1 MKCRILGFW
10 HWHVPEEVKKD
21 DEKITVT
28 LIYFDHPASRL
39 WLSCYVF
46 LWLRL
51 CSEFRRLTMAPLE
64 TFELGISVFSFD
76 EDYTYSL
83 LEPVF
88 SGLCHG
94 ADYERLSEK
103 KPETIFLRN
112 STNVIYK
119 ALILQIAMA
128 TLTHCFNYAAWSPEN
143 APEKIFSN
151 GNWERRLSLSYE
163 KHGDILCIL
172 FQSEIL
178 TGKTC
183 RI

>member
-1 MKCRILGFW
+1 
-10 HWHVPEEVKKD
+10 
-21 DEKITVT
+21 
-28 LIYFDHPASRL
+28 
-39 WLSCYVF
+39 
-46 LWLRL
+46 
-51 CSEFRRLTMAPLE
+51 MAPLE

-103 KPETIFLRN
+103 NQKRFSSELDKCHLQSIDPADCDGYIDSLLQLC
-112 STNVIYK
+112 SVITRECTGK
-119 ALILQIAMA
+119 DFQQWQLG
-128 TLTHCFNYAAWSPEN
+128 E
-143 APEKIFSN
+143 
-151 GNWERRLSLSYE
+151 RLSLSYE